1 MKKFVLALVLCGF
14 AGLTVGCG
22 GEEAKKP
29 TDKKPTTPTTP
40 DKK

>member
-29 TDKKPTTPTTP
+29 DVKKTTPAPTP